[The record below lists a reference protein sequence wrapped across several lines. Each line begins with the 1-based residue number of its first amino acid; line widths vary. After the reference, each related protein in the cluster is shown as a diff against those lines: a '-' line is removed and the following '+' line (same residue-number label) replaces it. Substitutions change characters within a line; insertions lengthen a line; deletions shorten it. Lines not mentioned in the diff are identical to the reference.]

1 MFAPPEIIHGEVHAR
16 LPERLRRSGRPSEW
30 LDKQRKTLGAA
41 FPDHS
46 FLEGP
51 AIGPD
56 GSLYCVDIPFGRLL
70 RVDADDEFEVALE
83 YDGNPNGLAFHRDG
97 RAFIADNRRGIMVAD
112 LATGTVEPFIERLAL
127 EALKGPNDL
136 CFSKSGDLYFT
147 DMGQSGLH
155 DPTGAVYR
163 IRADGRHDKLLGNV
177 PGPNGIVLNGAE
189 TALFVAATRLNA
201 VWVAPFARD
210 EMPSKVGTFL
220 TLQGG
225 MGPDG
230 LALLESGGL
239 AVCHVGFGAVWVF
252 SARGEPLYRV
262 EPPEGVMTSNLCF
275 DSTDRKTLYITESQT
290 GCILRARLPEAGM
303 PVFAETGSTSL
314 G

>member
-1 MFAPPEIIHGEVHAR
+1 MFQPPEVIHAEVFAR
-16 LPERLRRSGRPSEW
+16 LPDTLRLTGTESEW
-30 LDKQRKTLGAA
+30 LDKQRKSLGSA

-51 AIGPD
+51 AFSPD
-56 GSLYCVDIPFGRLL
+56 GQLYCVDIPFGRIL
-70 RVDADDEFEVALE
+70 RIGEDGTFDVALE

-112 LATGTVEPFIERLAL
+112 LAKGTIEPFVERLAM

-136 CFSKSGDLYFT
+136 CFSTHGDLYFT
-147 DMGQSGLH
+147 DMGQTGLH
-155 DPTGAVYR
+155 DPSGGVYR

-177 PGPNGIVLNGAE
+177 PGPNGIVLNANE
-189 TALFVAATRLNA
+189 TGLFVAATRLNA
-201 VWVAPFARD
+201 IWTVPFARED
-210 EMPSKVGTFL
+210 MPSKVGTFL
-220 TLQGG
+220 YLQGG

-239 AVCHVGFGAVWVF
+239 VVCHVGFGAVWIF
-252 SARGEPLYRV
+252 SRRGEPLFRI

-275 DSTDRKTLYITESQT
+275 GIADRNKIYITESQT
-290 GCILRARLPEAGM
+290 GCILTATLPEPGM
-303 PVFAETGSTSL
+303 TLFAHTNAVT
-314 G
+314 